1 MLHVSELLS
10 VSPLMP
16 IFAAVLITV
25 VGARK
30 LIKPP
35 VRHVADFAVAIVL
48 WLLLPLQSR
57 SIVPW
62 WGPVTCL
69 AVQWPDV
76 ASVAPL
82 FLKHGGP
89 LGPGCSKLVQ
99 VLVAVLLWRLLH
111 QEWPPLTL
119 GPLPGVSAWIGILIL
134 AGLVNI
140 VISFW
145 SNMTD
150 SRGDHPGVNDMV
162 KDTYGRSLSLQEHV
176 RILGLAFFN
185 GACEE
190 ITSRF
195 FWMAEFEVY
204 MPPLQANIAQAA
216 LFGIWHYHG
225 IPSGWTGVCLTFVYG
240 GIMGCLYQY
249 GEGLFLPIVTH
260 GIADYYIFT
269 IIARRKKD
277 GEKAS

>member
-30 LIKPP
+30 LFRSPK
-35 VRHVADFAVAIVL
+35 RHIVDFGVAIVL
-48 WLLLPLQSR
+48 WLLLPMESR
-57 SIVPW
+57 SIAPW
-62 WGPVTCL
+62 WGPLTCL
-69 AVQWPDV
+69 AVQWPHV
-76 ASVAPL
+76 VSFAPA
-82 FLKHGGP
+82 FLQHGGP
-89 LGPGCSKLVQ
+89 LGPGCSKVVQ
-99 VLVAVLLWRLLH
+99 VLVAVLLWRVLH

-119 GPLPGVSAWIGILIL
+119 GPLPGAATWIGILIL
-134 AGLVNI
+134 SGLVNI
-140 VISFW
+140 VMQFW

-150 SRGDHPGVNDMV
+150 SRGDHAGVNEMV

-176 RILGLAFFN
+176 RILRLAFVN

-204 MPPLQANIAQAA
+204 MSPLHANIAQAA

-225 IPSGWTGVCLTFVYG
+225 IPSGWTGVGLTFVYG
-240 GIMGCLYQY
+240 GIMGSLYQY

-260 GIADYYIFT
+260 GIADYYIFA
-269 IIARRKKD
+269 IIARRKID